1 MVKPCK
7 RKLLKN
13 CAIATLRLTGFSV
26 TKVMV
31 PLTRGSTTTFM
42 PEIKAI
48 VRATASISAL
58 LKFKVIGSPGL
69 MLCANAT
76 LQSIASS
83 KMPVRKSGSREGVIW
98 FSPQ

>member
-1 MVKPCK
+1 M
-7 RKLLKN
+7 
-13 CAIATLRLTGFSV
+13 ATLRLTGLSV

-42 PEIKAI
+42 PEIRAM

-69 MLCANAT
+69 GLCANAA
-76 LQSIASS
+76 LQSIASTA
-83 KMPVRKSGSREGVIW
+83 MVVRKSGMRERVIW
-98 FSPQ
+98 FSPR